1 MFKVGSRVENEAGVR
16 NEESDQRE
24 SPKNKKKD
32 ETLRLEEEKSG
43 SRIFLIFPLF
53 CIF

>member
-1 MFKVGSRVENEAGVR
+1 MFKVGSWVENEAGVR

-24 SPKNKKKD
+24 SPPKNEEKKKD

-43 SRIFLIFPLF
+43 SRIFLIF
-53 CIF
+53 